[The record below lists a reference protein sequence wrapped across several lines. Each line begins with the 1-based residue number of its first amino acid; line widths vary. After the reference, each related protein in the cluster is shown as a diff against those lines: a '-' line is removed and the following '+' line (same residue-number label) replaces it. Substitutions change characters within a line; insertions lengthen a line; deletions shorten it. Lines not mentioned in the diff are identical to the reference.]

1 MDIIEKI
8 DELRKERGWS
18 IYKLS
23 LESGVAQSTLATMR
37 QRKTPLKIDSL
48 QCICEAFE
56 ITLAQF
62 FLEDENVEIL
72 SEQESTLIEKYRA
85 LPAEKRNAILSLI
98 S

>member
-1 MDIIEKI
+1 MDIIDKI

-48 QCICEAFE
+48 QCICEAFD

-62 FLEDENVEIL
+62 FLEDEKIEIL
-72 SEQESTLIEKYRA
+72 SAQEQALVEKYRA
-85 LPAEKRNAILSLI
+85 LPSDKRNAVLSLI